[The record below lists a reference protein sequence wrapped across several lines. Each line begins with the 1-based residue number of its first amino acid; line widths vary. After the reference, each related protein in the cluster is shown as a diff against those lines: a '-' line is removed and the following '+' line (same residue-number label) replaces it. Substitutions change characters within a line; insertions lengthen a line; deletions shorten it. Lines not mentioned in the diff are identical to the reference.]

1 MFRKKIQDQME
12 SLTHI
17 PPGYRFHPTDEELV
31 DYYLKKKVAFPG
43 MQVDVIKDV
52 DLYKIEPWDIQ
63 ELCGRGTGEERE
75 WYFFSHKDKKY
86 PTGTRT
92 NRATGS
98 GFWKATGRDKAI
110 YSKQE
115 LVGMRKTLVFYKG
128 RAPNGQKS
136 DWIMH
141 EYRLETDENGPPHEE
156 GWVVCRA
163 FKKKLTT
170 MSYNN
175 PRTMMGSSGQESNW
189 FTHQMHVTN
198 GSYYHL
204 PDLES
209 PRIAS
214 NNSFNECLFF
224 SMFLLLLAS
233 KYKHLKIHPQTCVNP
248 NMKKEVQSQK
258 VDHVAMKP
266 TKSGLEE
273 TFEQIQKIK
282 ITLSSKNAKN
292 LEKVCADLVHGA
304 KDDRLRTKGPVRMF
318 TKEPYQHMDRF
329 ELRIHKRVIDLLA
342 LLMWSSKSLPSPLN
356 LNQMK
361 SFSHIPPGYR
371 FHPTDDELV
380 DYFLKK
386 KVAFPG
392 M

>member
-1 MFRKKIQDQME
+1 ME
-12 SLTHI
+12 SLAHI

-31 DYYLKKKVAFPG
+31 DYYLKNKVAFPG

-170 MSYNN
+170 MNYNN
-175 PRTMMGSSGQESNW
+175 PRTMMGSSSGQESNW
-189 FTHQMHVTN
+189 FSQQMDVSN
-198 GSYYHL
+198 GNYYHL

-209 PRIAS
+209 PRMFQGSSSSSISSLHQNDQDPYGVVLSTINA
-214 NNSFNECLFF
+214 NSATTIMQRDDGHVITNDD
-224 SMFLLLLAS
+224 
-233 KYKHLKIHPQTCVNP
+233 
-248 NMKKEVQSQK
+248 
-258 VDHVAMKP
+258 DHMIMMN
-266 TKSGLEE
+266 TSTGDHHQSGLLVNDDHNDQVMDWQTLDKFVASQLIMSQEEEEVNKDPSDNSSNE
-273 TFEQIQKIK
+273 TFHQLTEEQAA
-282 ITLSSKNAKN
+282 TMVSMNASS
-292 LEKVCADLVHGA
+292 
-304 KDDRLRTKGPVRMF
+304 
-318 TKEPYQHMDRF
+318 
-329 ELRIHKRVIDLLA
+329 
-342 LLMWSSKSLPSPLN
+342 SSSPC
-356 LNQMK
+356 
-361 SFSHIPPGYR
+361 SFYSWAQNTH
-371 FHPTDDELV
+371 T
-380 DYFLKK
+380 
-386 KVAFPG
+386 
-392 M
+392 

>member
-1 MFRKKIQDQME
+1 ME
-12 SLTHI
+12 NLSHI

-31 DYYLKKKVAFPG
+31 DYYLKNKVAFPG

-75 WYFFSHKDKKY
+75 WYFFSYKDKKY

-92 NRATGS
+92 NRATCS

-170 MSYNN
+170 INYNN
-175 PRTMMGSSGQESNW
+175 PRTMMASSPGQEPNWFSQQKGVSSGN
-189 FTHQMHVTN
+189 
-198 GSYYHL
+198 YYHL
-204 PDLES
+204 PDLEIPKIYQGS
-209 PRIAS
+209 SSSLHHNNNDPYGVALGAHNATPTTLMQQGYEDDHGHIISNVMNTNTDHHHQSGLLLNDDHNDQLMDWQTLDKLVASQLILSQEEEEVNKDPS
-214 NNSFNECLFF
+214 NNFSNETFN
-224 SMFLLLLAS
+224 
-233 KYKHLKIHPQTCVNP
+233 HLS
-248 NMKKEVQSQK
+248 E
-258 VDHVAMKP
+258 
-266 TKSGLEE
+266 EE
-273 TFEQIQKIK
+273 T
-282 ITLSSKNAKN
+282 TSSSWAQNT
-292 LEKVCADLVHGA
+292 H
-304 KDDRLRTKGPVRMF
+304 T
-318 TKEPYQHMDRF
+318 
-329 ELRIHKRVIDLLA
+329 
-342 LLMWSSKSLPSPLN
+342 
-356 LNQMK
+356 
-361 SFSHIPPGYR
+361 
-371 FHPTDDELV
+371 
-380 DYFLKK
+380 
-386 KVAFPG
+386 
-392 M
+392 

>member
-1 MFRKKIQDQME
+1 ME
-12 SLTHI
+12 SPSLI

-31 DYYLKKKVAFPG
+31 DYYLTKKVAFPG

-170 MSYNN
+170 MMNYNN
-175 PRTMMGSSGQESNW
+175 PRTMMGSSSSGQESNW
-189 FTHQMHVTN
+189 FVQQMDVAN

-209 PRIAS
+209 PRMFQAS
-214 NNSFNECLFF
+214 SSSLHHNDNDPYGVVLSTINATPTTLVQGDGEVDHGQVITNDDDHMIMMNTNTDHHHHQ
-224 SMFLLLLAS
+224 SGLLLNDDHNDQVMEWQTLDKFVAS
-233 KYKHLKIHPQTCVNP
+233 QLIMSQEDEEVNKDP
-248 NMKKEVQSQK
+248 SDNSI
-258 VDHVAMKP
+258 
-266 TKSGLEE
+266 E
-273 TFEQIQKIK
+273 TFHHLSEEQA
-282 ITLSSKNAKN
+282 TMVSMNASPSSP
-292 LEKVCADLVHGA
+292 CS
-304 KDDRLRTKGPVRMF
+304 F
-318 TKEPYQHMDRF
+318 YS
-329 ELRIHKRVIDLLA
+329 
-342 LLMWSSKSLPSPLN
+342 WSQN
-356 LNQMK
+356 T
-361 SFSHIPPGYR
+361 
-371 FHPTDDELV
+371 HP
-380 DYFLKK
+380 
-386 KVAFPG
+386 
-392 M
+392 

>member
-1 MFRKKIQDQME
+1 ME
-12 SLTHI
+12 SISHI

-141 EYRLETDENGPPHEE
+141 EYRLETDENRPPHEE

-163 FKKKLTT
+163 FKKKLTMM

-175 PRTMMGSSGQESNW
+175 PRTMMGSSSSGQETNNNW
-189 FTHQMHVTN
+189 FAHQQMDVANNN
-198 GSYYHL
+198 GNNYYHL
-204 PDLES
+204 PELES
-209 PRIAS
+209 PRMFQGSSSSSLSSLHHNDHDPYGVVLNTINATPSTLMQGNDDNDHGHGHVIANDDHMIMM
-214 NNSFNECLFF
+214 NNSNVNDQVMDWQTLDKFV
-224 SMFLLLLAS
+224 AS
-233 KYKHLKIHPQTCVNP
+233 QLIMSHEEEEEVNKDP
-248 NMKKEVQSQK
+248 SQN
-258 VDHVAMKP
+258 
-266 TKSGLEE
+266 SSNE
-273 TFEQIQKIK
+273 TFHHHHHLSEEQ
-282 ITLSSKNAKN
+282 TTMANSMNASS
-292 LEKVCADLVHGA
+292 
-304 KDDRLRTKGPVRMF
+304 
-318 TKEPYQHMDRF
+318 
-329 ELRIHKRVIDLLA
+329 
-342 LLMWSSKSLPSPLN
+342 SSSSPC
-356 LNQMK
+356 
-361 SFSHIPPGYR
+361 SFYSWAQNTHS
-371 FHPTDDELV
+371 
-380 DYFLKK
+380 
-386 KVAFPG
+386 
-392 M
+392 

>member
-1 MFRKKIQDQME
+1 ME
-12 SLTHI
+12 SLSHI

-163 FKKKLTT
+163 FKKKLTM

-175 PRTMMGSSGQESNW
+175 PRTMMGSSSGQESNW
-189 FTHQMHVTN
+189 FTQQMDLAN

-209 PRIAS
+209 PR
-214 NNSFNECLFF
+214 
-224 SMFLLLLAS
+224 MFQGSSSSLHHNDNDPYGVVLSTINATPTTLMQGDDEDDHHGHIITNDDDHMIMMNTNTDHQHLHQSGLLLNDDHNDHMMDWQTLDKLVAS
-233 KYKHLKIHPQTCVNP
+233 QLIMSQEEEEVNKDP
-248 NMKKEVQSQK
+248 SDNS
-258 VDHVAMKP
+258 
-266 TKSGLEE
+266 SNE
-273 TFEQIQKIK
+273 TFHHLSEEQA
-282 ITLSSKNAKN
+282 TMASMNASS
-292 LEKVCADLVHGA
+292 
-304 KDDRLRTKGPVRMF
+304 
-318 TKEPYQHMDRF
+318 
-329 ELRIHKRVIDLLA
+329 
-342 LLMWSSKSLPSPLN
+342 SSSPCSLYSWPQN
-356 LNQMK
+356 TN
-361 SFSHIPPGYR
+361 
-371 FHPTDDELV
+371 T
-380 DYFLKK
+380 
-386 KVAFPG
+386 
-392 M
+392 

>member
-1 MFRKKIQDQME
+1 MLQIATLQKEKDQME
-12 SLTHI
+12 SLSHI

-31 DYYLKKKVAFPG
+31 DYYLKNKVAFPG

-63 ELCGRGTGEERE
+63 ELCGRGAGEERE
-75 WYFFSHKDKKY
+75 WYFFSYKDKKY

-141 EYRLETDENGPPHEE
+141 EYRLETDENGPLHEE

-170 MSYNN
+170 INNNN
-175 PRTMMGSSGQESNW
+175 PQTMMGSSSGQDSNW
-189 FTHQMHVTN
+189 FRQQMDVAN
-198 GSYYHL
+198 GNYYHF

-209 PRIAS
+209 PIMFQGSSSLHDNDNNHYGVVLS
-214 NNSFNECLFF
+214 NNHEAPSALMQRDDEGDHGHIITNDDAHMIMMNTNTNHHHQPELPNDDHNDQLMDWQTLDKLVASQLILSQEEEEVNQDPPSNNVSNET
-224 SMFLLLLAS
+224 
-233 KYKHLKIHPQTCVNP
+233 YNHLS
-248 NMKKEVQSQK
+248 EE
-258 VDHVAMKP
+258 KP
-266 TKSGLEE
+266 
-273 TFEQIQKIK
+273 
-282 ITLSSKNAKN
+282 
-292 LEKVCADLVHGA
+292 
-304 KDDRLRTKGPVRMF
+304 
-318 TKEPYQHMDRF
+318 
-329 ELRIHKRVIDLLA
+329 
-342 LLMWSSKSLPSPLN
+342 
-356 LNQMK
+356 
-361 SFSHIPPGYR
+361 SFSWAQNTH
-371 FHPTDDELV
+371 T
-380 DYFLKK
+380 
-386 KVAFPG
+386 
-392 M
+392 